1 MLSKPIS
8 QAKTISVLQFF
19 SRAHAPA
26 PTIAFSD
33 EDYRNPQDPRLKR
46 FKAMALGLARLRGR
60 YAPLNVDVARRVAR
74 DLMLCKPVLSD
85 DAAVIEASFNELLCA
100 VSYVSLSRRER
111 MIVEV
116 LEAEREERADRDGGR
131 RA

>member
-1 MLSKPIS
+1 
-8 QAKTISVLQFF
+8 
-19 SRAHAPA
+19 
-26 PTIAFSD
+26 
-33 EDYRNPQDPRLKR
+33 
-46 FKAMALGLARLRGR
+46 
-60 YAPLNVDVARRVAR
+60 
-74 DLMLCKPVLSD
+74 
-85 DAAVIEASFNELLCA
+85 VIEASFNELLCA